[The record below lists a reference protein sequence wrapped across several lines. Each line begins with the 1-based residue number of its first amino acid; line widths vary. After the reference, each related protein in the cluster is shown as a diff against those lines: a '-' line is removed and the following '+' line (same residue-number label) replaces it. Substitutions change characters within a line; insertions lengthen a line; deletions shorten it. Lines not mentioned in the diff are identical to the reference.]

1 MTICQYRTYC
11 KCEAKLPDDDGKPF
25 MVTQMRTC
33 FPGENTAKLAKS
45 RTPAADVP
53 ELGGAGI
60 CKVLRAS
67 RENPAKQEQSG
78 QKRLVDGS
86 VKDTKDLKDVQFLL
100 R

>member
-1 MTICQYRTYC
+1 M
-11 KCEAKLPDDDGKPF
+11 PDDDGKPF

-33 FPGENTAKLAKS
+33 FPGETAAKLAKS
-45 RTPAADVP
+45 KTTVPDGP

-67 RENPAKQEQSG
+67 RENSAKQEQSG
-78 QKRLVDGS
+78 QKRLVEGS
-86 VKDTKDLKDVQFLL
+86 VKDTKDMKDVQFLL